1 MRTCTIAIFYPDIII
16 ISKKEKIWRKN
27 HKIAA
32 YCIRMGAGKP
42 LSCFAFSRQ
51 GAILQQVEG
60 NPIYPKVVGLKQT
73 IDCIYIRFLITV

>member
-1 MRTCTIAIFYPDIII
+1 MAGRDDHSLYHPCFF
-16 ISKKEKIWRKN
+16 
-27 HKIAA
+27 AA